1 MDGDEH
7 VGRQKSQTLT
17 EAELPIMDV
26 LWQKRSATVGDVAEA
41 LGKAKPVAYN
51 TVLTLM
57 RILERKGYVRHTK
70 DGRAFVY
77 QPVVDRGEASRSAV
91 RHLLSRF
98 FNDSPELLM
107 LNLLREEQLD
117 DKELERLR
125 GLIGKD

>member
-1 MDGDEH
+1 M
-7 VGRQKSQTLT
+7 GRKKSQTLT

-26 LWQKRSATVGDVAEA
+26 LWQKRSATVGDVADA
-41 LGKAKPVAYN
+41 LAKEKPVAYN

-77 QPVVDRGEASRSAV
+77 HPVVEKGEASRTAV
-91 RHLLSRF
+91 RHLLMRF

-107 LNLLREEQLD
+107 LNLLRDERIDEH
-117 DKELERLR
+117 ELERLR
-125 GLIGKD
+125 GLIGKE

>member
-1 MDGDEH
+1 
-7 VGRQKSQTLT
+7 VGRKKSLTLT

-26 LWQKRSATVGDVAEA
+26 LWQRRSATVGDVAEA
-41 LGKAKPVAYN
+41 LAKDKPVAYN

-77 QPVVDRGEASRSAV
+77 QPVVERGEASRSEL
-91 RHLLSRF
+91 RHLISRF

-107 LNLLREEQLD
+107 LNLLREERIDEQ
-117 DKELERLR
+117 ELERLR

>member
-1 MDGDEH
+1 
-7 VGRQKSQTLT
+7 VSRKKSQTLT

-26 LWQKRSATVGDVAEA
+26 LWSRQSATVGDVAEA
-41 LGKAKPVAYN
+41 LAKEKPVAYN

-57 RILERKGYVRHTK
+57 RILERKGYIRHTK

-77 QPVVDRGEASRSAV
+77 QPLVDRGEASRTAV

-107 LNLLREEQLD
+107 LNLLKQEQIDDRELD
-117 DKELERLR
+117 RLR
-125 GLIGKD
+125 GLIEKE

>member
-1 MDGDEH
+1 
-7 VGRQKSQTLT
+7 VGRKKSLTLT

-26 LWQKRSATVGDVAEA
+26 LWHRRSATVGDVAEA
-41 LGKAKPVAYN
+41 LAKDKPVAYN

-77 QPVVDRGEASRSAV
+77 QPVVERGEASRSEL
-91 RHLLSRF
+91 RHLISRF

-107 LNLLREEQLD
+107 LNLLREERIDEQ
-117 DKELERLR
+117 ELERLR

>member
-1 MDGDEH
+1 
-7 VGRQKSQTLT
+7 
-17 EAELPIMDV
+17 MDV
-26 LWQKRSATVGDVAEA
+26 LWNKRSATVGDVVGTLA
-41 LGKAKPVAYN
+41 KAKPVAYN

-77 QPVVDRGEASRSAV
+77 EPVVERGDASRTAV

-107 LNLLREEQLD
+107 LNLLREEQID
-117 DKELERLR
+117 ERELERLKA
-125 GLIGKD
+125 LIEKE